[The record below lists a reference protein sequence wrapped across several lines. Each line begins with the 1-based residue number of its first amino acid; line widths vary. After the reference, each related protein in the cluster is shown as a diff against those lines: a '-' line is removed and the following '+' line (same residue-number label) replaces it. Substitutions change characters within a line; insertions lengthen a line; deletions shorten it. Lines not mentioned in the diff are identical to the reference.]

1 MPLCP
6 QITNTPITVTQTAD
20 FTVSSVLPVVP
31 ATTTQVNTANAAA
44 AAALAE
50 AEQALA
56 DAAIAISTA
65 NAANVTATDA
75 AFEAGVAQSTADG
88 KNTIYYGTG
97 STPGTGGIFGA
108 SGNGTTITYNAY
120 NGLVV
125 GQTVTV
131 SGIANNTASITN
143 ASGNGTTVTYTA
155 SNNFAIGQ
163 TVTVSGINPSRWD
176 GTGVITA
183 ANASS
188 FSIAGTTTGTPAY
201 ISGGNATAPSLLNT
215 TGTVATQSFSSF
227 TIASTRRGNYTSG
240 GSLNV
245 TGLTFKVGDIY
256 FQYNTSRQVIAQS
269 TYDGSVFQSTPITN
283 TVIANLDAGK
293 ITAGTITGIAYNNG
307 SGTFSVSPSGNLV
320 ASSAIITGQIT
331 ATSGSFTGAVFAS
344 SGSFTGSIFATSGY
358 IGSPST
364 GWQFTSSGYLYSGDT
379 TLYPTTSPGG
389 DANTYSIFTGRG
401 IYAERAYITNTTATA
416 VFTLGGLYANGS
428 VIGGAG
434 AFTVNSSGS
443 ITAVVDIAQTGT
455 ITGNIGITSTGT
467 ITSSGNIITNNH
479 FYTTAAS
486 TTGNAANAFINTGS
500 TPVGRLMRST
510 ASSIRYKEN
519 ITDIRNVAE
528 LDPKKMLNIPVRAF
542 SYKSDYLFN
551 DDRAETLI
559 PGLIAEEVDAIYPL
573 AADYVGGQVESINDR
588 AILVNLLA
596 LVQDLY
602 KEIAIIKGE

>member
-20 FTVSSVLPVVP
+20 FTVSSVLPVVA
-31 ATTTQVNTANAAA
+31 ATTTQVNAANAAA

-56 DAAIAISTA
+56 DAATAISTA
-65 NAANVTATDA
+65 NAANATATDA
-75 AFEAGVAQSTADG
+75 AFEAGVAQTTADG
-88 KNTIYYGTG
+88 KNTVYYGTA
-97 STPGTGGIFGA
+97 SAPGTATITGA
-108 SGNGTTITYNAY
+108 SGNGTSVTYTAY
-120 NGLVV
+120 NGFVV

-131 SGIANNTASITN
+131 SGIANIPGPPIT
-143 ASGNGTTVTYTA
+143 
-155 SNNFAIGQ
+155 
-163 TVTVSGINPSRWD
+163 PSPYNL
-176 GTGVITA
+176 TGVITFA
-183 ANASS
+183 
-188 FSIAGTTTGTPAY
+188 
-201 ISGGNATAPSLLNT
+201 
-215 TGTVATQSFSSF
+215 SF
-227 TIASTRRGNYTSG
+227 TQFRIASTATGAYTSG
-240 GSLNV
+240 GTANIS
-245 TGLTFKVGDIY
+245 GLSYKTGDIY

-269 TYDGSVFQSTPITN
+269 TYDGSSFVSTPITN

-401 IYAERAYITNTTATA
+401 VYAERAYLTNTTATA

-434 AFTVNSSGS
+434 AFTVNSLGA
-443 ITAVVDIAQTGT
+443 ITAVTGITQSGTLTGNTGITSSGT
-455 ITGNIGITSTGT
+455 ITTSGNIST
-467 ITSSGNIITNNH
+467 TSSGNI
-479 FYTTAAS
+479 TASGELNAAGHQ
-486 TTGNAANAFINTGS
+486 TTGNTANGFIFTTG
-500 TPVGRLMRST
+500 GRIARST
-510 ASSIRYKEN
+510 ASSERYKEN
-519 ITDIRNVAE
+519 IVDLKDVPE
-528 LDPKKMLNIPVRAF
+528 LDPHKLLDFKARAF
-542 SYKSDYLFN
+542 SYKADHLAN
-551 DDRAETLI
+551 DDRAGVLV

-573 AADYVGGQVESINDR
+573 CVDYENGQIQNINDR
-588 AILVNLLA
+588 AILINLLA

-602 KEIAIIKGE
+602 KEVQTLKGE

>member
-88 KNTIYYGTG
+88 KNTIYYGTA
-97 STPGTGGIFGA
+97 SLPGTASITGA
-108 SGNGTTITYNAY
+108 SGNGTSVTYNAY
-120 NGLVV
+120 NGFVV

-131 SGIANNTASITN
+131 SGIANIPGPPIT
-143 ASGNGTTVTYTA
+143 
-155 SNNFAIGQ
+155 
-163 TVTVSGINPSRWD
+163 PSPYNL
-176 GTGVITA
+176 TGVITFA
-183 ANASS
+183 
-188 FSIAGTTTGTPAY
+188 
-201 ISGGNATAPSLLNT
+201 
-215 TGTVATQSFSSF
+215 SF
-227 TIASTRRGNYTSG
+227 TQFRIASTATGAYTSG
-240 GSLNV
+240 GTANIS
-245 TGLTFKVGDIY
+245 GLSYKVGDIY

-269 TYDGSVFQSTPITN
+269 TFDGSSFVSTPITN

-486 TTGNAANAFINTGS
+486 TTGNAANTFINTGS
-500 TPVGRLMRST
+500 TPVGRIMRST
-510 ASSIRYKEN
+510 ASSVRYKEN
-519 ITDIRNVAE
+519 ITDVRNVAE
-528 LDPKKMLNIPVRAF
+528 LDPKKMLDIPVRAF

>member
-88 KNTIYYGTG
+88 KNTVYYGTG

-125 GQTVTV
+125 GQTVV
-131 SGIANNTASITN
+131 ISGIANNTANISN
-143 ASGNGTTVTYTA
+143 ASGNGSTVTYTA
-155 SNNFAIGQ
+155 SNNFAVGQ

-176 GTGVITA
+176 GSGVITA

-201 ISGGNATAPSLLNT
+201 ISGGSATAPSLLNT

-245 TGLTFKVGDIY
+245 SGLTFKVGDIY

-269 TYDGSVFQSTPITN
+269 TFDGSSFVSTPITN

-320 ASSAIITGQIT
+320 ATSAIITGQIT

-344 SGSFTGSIFATSGY
+344 SGSFTGAVTATSGSFTGSIY
-358 IGSPST
+358 STSGTIGGFTLAST
-364 GWQFTSSGYLYSGDT
+364 YLSGSGGFTLYSNGTID
-379 TLYPTTSPGG
+379 GG
-389 DANTYSIFTGRG
+389 NANTLFYG
-401 IYAERAYITNTTATA
+401 YVN
-416 VFTLGGLYANGS
+416 
-428 VIGGAG
+428 IGGGSAG
-434 AFTVNSSGS
+434 SERL
-443 ITAVVDIAQTGT
+443 VVTGDSNFNGT
-455 ITGNIGITSTGT
+455 IISVGT
-467 ITSSGNIITNNH
+467 ITSTNNIISNNH
-479 FYTTAAS
+479 FYTTNAS

-528 LDPKKMLNIPVRAF
+528 LDPKKMLDIPVRAF